1 MGSCMN
7 KLRESQTNTN
17 IYTNTNI
24 DKTSGL
30 IVPI

>member
-1 MGSCMN
+1 MN

-17 IYTNTNI
+17 INTNTYI
-24 DKTSGL
+24 DKTIGL

>member
-1 MGSCMN
+1 MN

-17 IYTNTNI
+17 INTNTNI
-24 DKTSGL
+24 DKTIGL